1 MRSAARKNLYF
12 VQLWP
17 FFLESQS
24 YMKRVPKDVDLG
36 KDFQS
41 NTVITPILASNR
53 PENLQGASS
62 SILLAGTKI

>member
-1 MRSAARKNLYF
+1 MA
-12 VQLWP
+12 
-17 FFLESQS
+17 SQGGGQIS
-24 YMKRVPKDVDLG
+24 SHIIYMKRVPKDVDLG